1 MRSRF
6 LVVMLIV
13 VLGQILVDGEVLPSY
28 GPIRVEVHKGLAR
41 LLCNGFAI
49 PALPVPVE
57 PEKADKK

>member
-1 MRSRF
+1 
-6 LVVMLIV
+6 